1 MATISNQQIL
11 AMNDAQESENRI
23 HSDEIAEKYGFTG
36 ALVSGVNVFGYL
48 TQPLVKAFGP
58 AFLAQGMM
66 DVIFLKPAYQDDL
79 LTITTEETR
88 SETSQ
93 RNCVT
98 SLSNENG
105 RLLAKL
111 ESWLPIELPPINALA
126 DMICENKSITR
137 PEIDWDL
144 IILQKPAPA
153 FTWQPS
159 YEENQEHIA
168 AQRDMAACYAGPE
181 GHIHPYFLLDA
192 CNQALMRLFILPA
205 WIHTGSKITVRA
217 PLLIGQSIEMKTMP
231 TDKWERKGHQFIKLY
246 IAMLVEGEVVAE
258 IEHTAIFRIA
268 S

>member
-1 MATISNQQIL
+1 MTTISNQQIL
-11 AMNDAQESENRI
+11 AINDAEESENRI

-58 AFLAQGMM
+58 AFLKQGML

-79 LTITTEETR
+79 LTIKTEESR
-88 SETSQ
+88 SETSK

-98 SLSNENG
+98 SLSNEKG
-105 RLLAKL
+105 LLLAKL
-111 ESWLPIELPPINALA
+111 ESWLPRELPPVNALA
-126 DMICENKSITR
+126 AMVCEHKEIVR
-137 PEIDWDL
+137 PEIEWDL
-144 IILQKPAPA
+144 IALQEPAPA

-159 YEENQEHIA
+159 HEENQERVTV
-168 AQRDMAACYAGPE
+168 QRDRAACYEGSA

-192 CNQALMRLFILPA
+192 CNQALMRLFVLPA
-205 WIHTGSKITVRA
+205 WIHTGSKITLRA
-217 PLLIGQSIEMKTMP
+217 PLLVGQSIEMKTIP
-231 TDKWERKGHQFIKLY
+231 IDKWERKGHQFIRLY
-246 IAMLVEGEVVAE
+246 IAMLVGGEVVAE